1 MNAMPSAGSL
11 MFITERPTVVFVRG
25 QGSWLY
31 DADGRAYLDFIQGWA
46 VNSLGHCPQI
56 IQDAL
61 AAQAA
66 KVINVSPAYYNEP
79 MCRLADLLAALSGLD
94 RVFFANS
101 GAEANEG
108 AIKLARKWGEKK
120 RVGAFEIIAFE
131 NGFHGRTLA
140 TMSASGK
147 PQFKNLYE
155 PKVPGFSHVP
165 VNDIAAV
172 DRAIHAKTVAVMLEP
187 IQGESGIVP
196 FSDSFLRDLRELT
209 ERRGLLLI
217 LDEIQTGIGR
227 TGRMFC
233 HEYAGIRPDILTV
246 GKGIGG
252 GVPLAAVLAR
262 QDVCLF
268 EAGDQ
273 GGTFNGNPLM
283 TAVGFAVVGEIS
295 RPGFLHQVREN
306 GEYLATQLRQLSVD
320 CGFGEVRGRGLLLA
334 LDLRQPIASDLA
346 RRALERGL
354 LINAVRP
361 ATLRFMPALN
371 VKREEID
378 QVLRILRELIA

>member
-1 MNAMPSAGSL
+1 
-11 MFITERPTVVFVRG
+11 
-25 QGSWLY
+25 
-31 DADGRAYLDFIQGWA
+31 
-46 VNSLGHCPQI
+46 
-56 IQDAL
+56 
-61 AAQAA
+61 
-66 KVINVSPAYYNEP
+66 
-79 MCRLADLLAALSGLD
+79 
-94 RVFFANS
+94 
-101 GAEANEG
+101 
-108 AIKLARKWGEKK
+108 
-120 RVGAFEIIAFE
+120 
-131 NGFHGRTLA
+131 
-140 TMSASGK
+140 
-147 PQFKNLYE
+147 
-155 PKVPGFSHVP
+155 
-165 VNDIAAV
+165 
-172 DRAIHAKTVAVMLEP
+172 MLEP

-196 FSDSFLRDLRELT
+196 FSDSFLRDVHELT
-209 ERRGLLLI
+209 QRRGLVLI

-227 TGRMFC
+227 TGRMFG

-295 RPGFLHQVREN
+295 RPEFLHQVRES
-306 GEYLATQLRQLSVD
+306 GDYLAAQLRQLSD
-320 CGFGEVRGRGLLLA
+320 DFGFGEVRGRGLLLA
-334 LDLRQPIASDLA
+334 LDLLQPIASDLA
-346 RRALERGL
+346 KRALERGL

-378 QVLRILRELIA
+378 KMLRILRELIA